1 MSTKS
6 AIFLSRESLNENG
19 KERVGIDFRFLSLS
33 VRPEEGGPDN
43 DQCTRLAGVN
53 SSACDRGHEGGD
65 RRTIRLESV
74 GHRSGLNT
82 CINSVGSLVTMLI
95 YECT

>member
-43 DQCTRLAGVN
+43 DVYAGVN
-53 SSACDRGHEGGD
+53 SSVCDRGHEEGD
-65 RRTIRLESV
+65 RMGDTPRECRAQERLE
-74 GHRSGLNT
+74 HA
-82 CINSVGSLVTMLI
+82 
-95 YECT
+95 

>member
-1 MSTKS
+1 MSAKS

-65 RRTIRLESV
+65 RMDDTPRECRAQERLE
-74 GHRSGLNT
+74 R
-82 CINSVGSLVTMLI
+82 M
-95 YECT
+95 